1 MRFSKLFGK
10 TLKEIPS
17 EADTLSHQL
26 LLRAGMIQQVAT
38 GIYSYLP
45 LGWRALRK
53 IEQIIREEMDKV
65 GGQELMLP
73 TLQPFELWEET
84 GRYPSFGKTLFTVT
98 DRREHTLVLGPT
110 HEEIITDL
118 VRRYVQSYRDLP
130 LLIYQIQNK
139 FRDEPRPRGGLLR
152 VREFIMKDLYS
163 FHTDEAD
170 LNRCYQEMI
179 QSYKNVYSR
188 CGLPAVIVEADSGAI
203 GGKESHEFMLI
214 TETGEDEIV
223 YCSNCDYAANIE
235 KARSIKPK
243 LEKKPPL
250 PVEEIS
256 TPNIK
261 TIEEVANFVGVP
273 ESQTLKAV
281 FYSADDEIVFVVI
294 RGDLDVNETKLKNL
308 LKCSELRLATE
319 TETKASGLVAGSASP
334 VGIKGIK
341 IVADDS
347 IQLGSNFIAG
357 ANKPDTHLKNVNYPR
372 DFKIDL
378 IDDIAIARSGDN
390 CPKCNGKFQSSHGI
404 EVGHVFKLGT
414 FYSEKMGASFLDQ
427 NGVSRPIIM
436 GTYGI
441 GLGRLL
447 AAAVEQNHDDKGI
460 IWPVA
465 IAPYHVYL
473 CPLRLENPN
482 IAATAEKL
490 YQDLTNEK
498 VEVLFDD
505 RNDSPGTK
513 FNDADLLGVPIRLTI
528 SPRTLESQSIEIKW
542 RNEKQTELLPLEGI
556 TTRVK
561 ELLKKTWKT

>member
-179 QSYKNVYSR
+179 QSYKNVYSH

-390 CPKCNGKFQSSHGI
+390 CPKCNGKFKSSHGI